1 MFSLNDSLV
10 YYLCS
15 TFVDM
20 RGGFDRLC
28 GIVRDSMGRDPL
40 SGEVFVFINRSRT
53 RIKLLHW
60 ERGGLVLYHKRL
72 ERGRLS
78 MPEFD
83 SSTESYH
90 LSWCDLVLMI
100 EGVSF
105 SGITRKKR
113 YDFSTKSA

>member
-1 MFSLNDSLV
+1 MFNLNDSLT

-15 TFVDM
+15 VAVDM

-28 GIVRDSMGRDPL
+28 GIVRHTMGRDPL

-72 ERGRLS
+72 EYGRISIPKL
-78 MPEFD
+78 D
-83 SSTESYH
+83 QSTGHYH
-90 LSWCDLVLMI
+90 LSWCDLVLMV
-100 EGVSF
+100 EGVSLNR
-105 SGITRKKR
+105 IIRKKR
-113 YDFSTKSA
+113 YNIPHKTA